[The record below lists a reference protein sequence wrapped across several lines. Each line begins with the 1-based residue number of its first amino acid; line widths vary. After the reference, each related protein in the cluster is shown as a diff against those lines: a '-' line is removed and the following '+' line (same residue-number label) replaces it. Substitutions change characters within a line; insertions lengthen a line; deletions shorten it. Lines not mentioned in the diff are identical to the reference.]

1 MNRKAISSK
10 ILAAIFP
17 TRCPFCH
24 TVIAEGDCFC
34 TPCAQKIPQITYQRM
49 TSGGEPCCAPLP
61 YRDAYAGAVRYF
73 KFRKKLSY
81 ARPLAML
88 IAAAAARSY
97 EMKAI
102 DCVTCVPMYRKAL
115 QRRRFNH
122 AEALARECAA
132 VMGLPYVETL
142 EKYRQNAPQHTLRR
156 SERSLNVK
164 DVYRVIDPSLVKG
177 KRILLIDDIITT
189 GSTLGECARMLKT
202 GGCRRVICA
211 VACTT
216 AT

>member
-1 MNRKAISSK
+1 
-10 ILAAIFP
+10 
-17 TRCPFCH
+17 
-24 TVIAEGDCFC
+24 
-34 TPCAQKIPQITYQRM
+34 
-49 TSGGEPCCAPLP
+49 
-61 YRDAYAGAVRYF
+61 
-73 KFRKKLSY
+73 
-81 ARPLAML
+81 
-88 IAAAAARSY
+88 
-97 EMKAI
+97 
-102 DCVTCVPMYRKAL
+102 MYRKAL